1 MGGSAQCHMEEGK
14 WEKERGPWARW
25 STAQTTRSGWLRAAR
40 SEVAAR
46 ARGGGRPANRGGWRG
61 AGDAVRLTGGAR
73 CQWGLVVNGG
83 VPTGGPGPHS
93 AGARFKLG
101 FKLIQKYSIGSNE
114 IQIPLN
120 FGLFKRYLPALQ
132 KFKINM
138 VGKNLN

>member
-1 MGGSAQCHMEEGK
+1 
-14 WEKERGPWARW
+14 
-25 STAQTTRSGWLRAAR
+25 
-40 SEVAAR
+40 
-46 ARGGGRPANRGGWRG
+46 
-61 AGDAVRLTGGAR
+61 
-73 CQWGLVVNGG
+73 VVNGG